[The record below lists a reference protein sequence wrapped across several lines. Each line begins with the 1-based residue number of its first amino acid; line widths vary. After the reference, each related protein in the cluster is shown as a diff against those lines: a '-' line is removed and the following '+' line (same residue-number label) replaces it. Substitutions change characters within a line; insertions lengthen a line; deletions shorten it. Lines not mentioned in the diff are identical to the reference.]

1 MFKKYIDRLGD
12 LKNNLTTQKNF
23 LLNMGIKKRAEIITK
38 NKNFLQKANIYY
50 RVERLI
56 DDRQMGHLFIFFLIK
71 NKKNKFKLGF

>member
-38 NKNFLQKANIYY
+38 NQNFLQKANIYY

-56 DDRQMGHLFIFFLIK
+56 DDRQMGHLFKFMLIK